1 MSDFITSYVKYD
13 YPKREVYF
21 RLTDFYSKFYLSFID
36 GRKTTNPHFWQDNL
50 LTPELTAWRGFTFE
64 SLCYYHLPQIKQALG
79 ISGVQTEVS
88 PWKSRKEKDGAQI
101 DMIIDRA
108 DRIIN
113 VCEMKFCE
121 DDFSI
126 NAAYDKNLR
135 HKLSTFAEETKCR
148 SSLHLT
154 LVTTMGL
161 SSTNMP
167 VGYKV
172 SLQWMICLNND
183 DRCKYLR
190 WQMQVL
196 AMIDA
201 SSFDV

>member
-1 MSDFITSYVKYD
+1 M
-13 YPKREVYF
+13 
-21 RLTDFYSKFYLSFID
+21 
-36 GRKTTNPHFWQDNL
+36 
-50 LTPELTAWRGFTFE
+50 
-64 SLCYYHLPQIKQALG
+64 
-79 ISGVQTEVS
+79 S

-108 DRIIN
+108 DRVIN

-154 LVTTMGL
+154 LVTTYGL
-161 SSTNMP
+161 KFN
-167 VGYKV
+167 G
-172 SLQWMICLNND
+172 
-183 DRCKYLR
+183 
-190 WQMQVL
+190 
-196 AMIDA
+196 
-201 SSFDV
+201 

>member
-1 MSDFITSYVKYD
+1 M
-13 YPKREVYF
+13 
-21 RLTDFYSKFYLSFID
+21 SFID

-79 ISGVQTEVS
+79 ISGVQTEAS

-154 LVTTMGL
+154 LVTTYGL
-161 SSTNMP
+161 KFNEYAGRVQSVVTM
-167 VGYKV
+167 
-172 SLQWMICLNND
+172 D
-183 DRCKYLR
+183 DLFK
-190 WQMQVL
+190 
-196 AMIDA
+196 
-201 SSFDV
+201 